1 MSVAELQEKIRRGE
15 NFEALTLIM
24 NAAVELKI
32 ATMVADSDLD
42 SPTNKWQSEDCL
54 HTRLNLIS
62 LEIEN
67 KIGSKSIDNPAYSQI
82 EQLHLEQVWQGRE
95 ILIKNLESWQAIF
108 RVLAS
113 KSCKLRA
120 SEVERVRNSKF
131 KTNKLKERC

>member
-24 NAAVELKI
+24 SAAVELKI

-54 HTRLNLIS
+54 YTRLNLVS

-67 KIGSKSIDNPAYSQI
+67 EIGSKSIDNPAYSQL
-82 EQLHLEQVWQGRE
+82 EQLHFEQVWQGRE

-113 KSCKLRA
+113 N
-120 SEVERVRNSKF
+120 EVERVRNSKF